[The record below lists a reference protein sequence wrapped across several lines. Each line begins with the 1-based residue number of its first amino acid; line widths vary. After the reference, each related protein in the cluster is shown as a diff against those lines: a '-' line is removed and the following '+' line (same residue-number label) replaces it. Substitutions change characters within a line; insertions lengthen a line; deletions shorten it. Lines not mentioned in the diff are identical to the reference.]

1 MVFHVVISLLID
13 MTLQFVQMQQR
24 MRELKDVRTALS
36 LSRFLPDLGV
46 HIFMVVNRDEVI
58 IVAGAATRR

>member
-1 MVFHVVISLLID
+1 
-13 MTLQFVQMQQR
+13 MTLQFVQMQEL
-24 MRELKDVRTALS
+24 MRELVDVCTHSS
-36 LSRFLPDLGV
+36 LPRFLPDLGV